1 MREILR
7 LGRGALLLDTQ
18 TFMELRASKD
28 VFKKG
33 VTLIVAIS
41 LVVGIVGS
49 AVDFIGEVT
58 APPPEVGFQKMRQGI
73 NQALDMM
80 QSFGGPSLDPKMRE
94 MIQSYMEAGF
104 GIASRIAEIP
114 TPLPSPARETFK
126 AVGGAIS
133 SPFRRMFAWMFYGL
147 LVLVVAKVL
156 GGKATIQQM
165 LGCTSLY
172 VVPHI
177 LDAFGFVPC
186 LGALLSLIAFFW
198 GIVIY
203 VKGVAVAHDFG
214 YGKAILAFLLP
225 LLGPIFL
232 LLLLAIFVIALVAR

>member
-1 MREILR
+1 MTEMFR
-7 LGRGALLLDTQ
+7 LCRGALLLDTQ
-18 TFMELRASKD
+18 TFTELKASRD

-49 AVDFIGEVT
+49 AVGFIREVT
-58 APPPEVGFQKMRQGI
+58 APQPEVGFRKMKQGL
-73 NQALDMM
+73 NRAFDMM
-80 QSFGGPSLDPKMRE
+80 QSFGGPPLDPKKRRV
-94 MIQSYMEAGF
+94 IQGYMEAGF
-104 GIASRIAEIP
+104 RIGSRIASIP
-114 TPLPSPARETFK
+114 TPLPPPTREVFK
-126 AVGGAIS
+126 AMGRAVS
-133 SPFRRMFAWMFYGL
+133 SPFRRMSLWMFYGL

-156 GGKATIQQM
+156 GGRATIQQM
-165 LGCTSLY
+165 LGCTALY

-186 LGALLSLIAFFW
+186 LGALLGLIAFVW

-203 VKGVAVAHDFG
+203 VKGVAVANDFG

-225 LLGPIFL
+225 LLVPIFL
-232 LLLLAIFVIALVAR
+232 LLVLAIVVIALVVR

>member
-18 TFMELRASKD
+18 TFMELKASRD
-28 VFKKG
+28 VFEKG

-41 LVVGIVGS
+41 FIVGIATS
-49 AVDFIGEVT
+49 AVGFIREVA
-58 APPPEVGFQKMRQGI
+58 APLPEVRFREMRQGV

-80 QSFGGPSLDPKMRE
+80 QSFGGPPLDPKMRQ
-94 MIQSYMEAGF
+94 MIQNYVEAGMEI
-104 GIASRIAEIP
+104 GSRIAEIP
-114 TPLPSPARETFK
+114 TPLPSPAREIFK
-126 AVGGAIS
+126 AIGRAVS

-147 LVLVVAKVL
+147 LVLVAAKIL

-172 VVPHI
+172 VVPHV

-186 LGALLSLIAFFW
+186 LGGLLSLMAFVW

-214 YGKAILAFLLP
+214 YSKAILAFLLP
-225 LLGPIFL
+225 LLVPIFL
-232 LLLLAIFVIALVAR
+232 LLVLAIVVIALVAR